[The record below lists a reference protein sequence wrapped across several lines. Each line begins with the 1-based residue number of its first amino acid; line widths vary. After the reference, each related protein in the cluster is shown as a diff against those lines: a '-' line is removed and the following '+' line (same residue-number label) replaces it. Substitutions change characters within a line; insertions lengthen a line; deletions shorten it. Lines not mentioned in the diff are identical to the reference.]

1 MSGGG
6 TPRQQMIGLMYLVLL
21 AMLAMNASKSLLN
34 AFVMLEKGIDKTVI
48 SFAQANSTYYS
59 TIDKAAASSPAY
71 KKSADLAHEVKK
83 AADDLVNQ
91 IADYKVALTSVGVLA
106 GTADTAGGKLKDFLD
121 DAGIPLAK
129 DNQDFGAQYFMVNE
143 GGKHGEDLVK
153 GIDVFRDKVIEV
165 LNNDGDE
172 SNDYLVERYTKLFDT
187 EPKVDPLE
195 PGGPPA
201 PFAQRI
207 SAHLPL
213 ASVTANLSLWQS
225 YIRNAEADVVSS
237 IAAKMDGEGM
247 VVDKAE
253 GMVQYESG
261 YVLKGDTVKG
271 EVFLAAYNSKITPNI
286 YVGVPDTNKFKQ
298 GGGVVKFPPGTPGV
312 PPIIGESR
320 KLPATGGGKALYS
333 QVTEEVGPKVVQGV
347 VEVVSAKGTFY
358 YPYKSQYMVAE
369 PTATL
374 AASKMNVLYVGVDNP
389 MQVSAPGVSVDE
401 LEISGPGISF
411 RPDSKVPGGYIAR
424 ASSPNPRGTKIT
436 VKKKDGTVL
445 ASPEFRVK
453 RLPDPVATLLGEREG
468 LMSLGKFKAASFIKA
483 EMENFD
489 FEAPVNVTSFKMTVS
504 MGGDLKEFNAN
515 GATLTP
521 AMKSMLSNL
530 RRGWKVYFE
539 EIKVKMPDGSTRSVP
554 SIILK
559 VN

>member
-1 MSGGG
+1 
-6 TPRQQMIGLMYLVLL
+6 
-21 AMLAMNASKSLLN
+21 
-34 AFVMLEKGIDKTVI
+34 
-48 SFAQANSTYYS
+48 
-59 TIDKAAASSPAY
+59 
-71 KKSADLAHEVKK
+71 
-83 AADDLVNQ
+83 
-91 IADYKVALTSVGVLA
+91 
-106 GTADTAGGKLKDFLD
+106 
-121 DAGIPLAK
+121 
-129 DNQDFGAQYFMVNE
+129 
-143 GGKHGEDLVK
+143 
-153 GIDVFRDKVIEV
+153 
-165 LNNDGDE
+165 
-172 SNDYLVERYTKLFDT
+172 
-187 EPKVDPLE
+187 
-195 PGGPPA
+195 
-201 PFAQRI
+201 
-207 SAHLPL
+207 
-213 ASVTANLSLWQS
+213 
-225 YIRNAEADVVSS
+225 
-237 IAAKMDGEGM
+237 
-247 VVDKAE
+247 
-253 GMVQYESG
+253 
-261 YVLKGDTVKG
+261 
-271 EVFLAAYNSKITPNI
+271 
-286 YVGVPDTNKFKQ
+286 
-298 GGGVVKFPPGTPGV
+298 
-312 PPIIGESR
+312 
-320 KLPATGGGKALYS
+320 
-333 QVTEEVGPKVVQGV
+333 
-347 VEVVSAKGTFY
+347 
-358 YPYKSQYMVAE
+358 MVAE